1 MRTFVLSI
9 IAAALLLCPAT
20 LNASTVVYDN
30 GPINGSIDAWSI
42 ATNLYGWEVSDSF
55 TLSAPAT
62 LTSADV
68 GLYVLPGDT
77 PSSLTWS
84 FGTSFFD
91 ASLGTG
97 TSTPG
102 NTYWGSGFD
111 YYDIYDSTFSL
122 PSISL
127 AAGTYY
133 LSLSGM
139 TTENQ
144 NIFWDENDGPSSAMQ
159 NQGTGAIGSE
169 SFRLYSGTTIPEPGT
184 FAALG
189 FGLASLAG
197 LALRRRKS
205 R

>member
-1 MRTFVLSI
+1 MRTIVLSI

-20 LNASTVVYDN
+20 LNASAIVYDN
-30 GPINGSIDAWSI
+30 GAINGTIDAYNI
-42 ATNLYGWEVSDSF
+42 ATDISDWIVSDSF
-55 TLSAPAT
+55 TLSATTT
-62 LTSADV
+62 LTGADV
-68 GLYVLPGDT
+68 GLWVYPGDIPT
-77 PSSLTWS
+77 SLTWS
-84 FGTSFFD
+84 IGTSFFD
-91 ASLGTG
+91 TSLGTG
-97 TSTPG
+97 TGTPG
-102 NTYWGSGFD
+102 NVYWGTGFD

-133 LSLSGM
+133 LTLSGA
-139 TTENQ
+139 TAQDNYLY
-144 NIFWDENDGPSSAMQ
+144 WDETDGPSSAEQ
-159 NQGTGAIGSE
+159 NGNAIGSE